1 MNGPLR
7 PEALAGEVGCI
18 ERWPDETP
26 CGACQAC
33 ITAMTNYLAGRAEYE
48 HGSPSDLYPA

>member
-18 ERWPDETP
+18 ERWPDESP
-26 CGACQAC
+26 CGTCSDC
-33 ITAMTNYLAGRAEYE
+33 LTAMLSDPRY
-48 HGSPSDLYPA
+48 GSHSDHP